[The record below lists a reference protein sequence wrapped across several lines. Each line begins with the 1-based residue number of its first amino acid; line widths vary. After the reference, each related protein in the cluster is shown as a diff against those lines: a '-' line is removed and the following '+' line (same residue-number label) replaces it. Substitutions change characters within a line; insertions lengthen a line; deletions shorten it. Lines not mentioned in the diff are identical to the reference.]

1 MELNLIVAFC
11 KNRGIGINNQLP
23 WNIPEDLKRFSKLT
37 KGILPK
43 KKTIRRRTRLYPSYR
58 NML

>member
-23 WNIPEDLKRFSKLT
+23 WIIPNDLKRFSKLT
-37 KGILPK
+37 KG
-43 KKTIRRRTRLYPSYR
+43 TYQRRTKRKNNL
-58 NML
+58 L